1 VATEVVAATAVA
13 EAGAVRLAV
22 EGSELTPSRRDRA
35 VIRRSEHDSGMRLVT
50 ERMPWVRSVS
60 LGIWVTAGSRDEPDR
75 IAGASHFLEH
85 LLFKGTKA
93 RTARDI
99 AEAFDVVGGD
109 LNAFTAKEHTAF
121 YARVLDRDL
130 PMAVEH
136 LCDMLQHSVLK
147 PADLDAERTVI
158 LEEINMHEDAPDELV
173 HDLFMERL
181 WPGEPLGRPVLGT
194 IQTIS
199 AMSRDQVRRFWRKHY
214 VPGNF
219 VVAAAGNLDHDQL
232 EEMVTSFMDTTELG
246 EARGTVVAADGDPPR
261 ATGGAH
267 IRRRSTEQAHI
278 CLGTAGL
285 ARNDPGR
292 FAMGVV
298 NDAIGGGMS
307 SRLFQEIREKRGLVY
322 SVFSYHSMFA
332 QTGAF
337 VIYAGTAPS
346 RAQEVLGLIS
356 KELEAVA
363 DKGLT
368 DEELDRAKSHMK
380 GSMVLSLEETSSRMS
395 RLAKSEIAHGEVITL
410 DEVIERIDAVT
421 SEDALRVAD
430 DVLSRPR
437 SLTVVGPFED
447 GAFDEFARNGSR

>member
-1 VATEVVAATAVA
+1 
-13 EAGAVRLAV
+13 
-22 EGSELTPSRRDRA
+22 
-35 VIRRSEHDSGMRLVT
+35 MRLVT

-60 LGIWVTAGSRDEPDR
+60 LGFWVTAGSRDESRR

-85 LLFKGTKA
+85 LLFKGTKS
-93 RTARDI
+93 RNARDI

-121 YARVLDRDL
+121 YARVLDGDL

-136 LCDMLQHSVLK
+136 LCDMLQHSLIRA
-147 PADLDAERTVI
+147 ADLDAERTVI

-173 HDLFMERL
+173 HDVFMEQL

-194 IQTIS
+194 VESIS
-199 AMSRDQVRRFWRKHY
+199 AMSRDQVRRFWKRHY

-219 VVAAAGNLDHDQL
+219 VVAAAGNLEHDAL
-232 EEMVTSFMDTTELG
+232 EEMVSSFIDTSDPG
-246 EARGTVVAADGDPPR
+246 PARGTIVQAQGDPPSPV
-261 ATGGAH
+261 GGAH
-267 IRRRSTEQAHI
+267 VRRRQTEQAHI

-285 ARNDPGR
+285 NRNDPRR

-298 NDAIGGGMS
+298 NDAVGGGMS

-346 RAQEVLGLIS
+346 RARDVLGLITQ
-356 KELEAVA
+356 ELESVA
-363 DKGLT
+363 EKGLT
-368 DEELDRAKSHMK
+368 DQELDRAKSHMK
-380 GSMVLSLEETSSRMS
+380 GSMVLSLEETSARMS
-395 RLAKSEIAHGEVITL
+395 RVAKSEIAHGEIITL
-410 DEVIERIDAVT
+410 DEVIDRIDAVT
-421 SEDALRVAD
+421 PEDARRVAD
-430 DVLSRPR
+430 DVLTRPR
-437 SLTVVGPFED
+437 SLTVIGPFDD
-447 GAFDEFARNGSR
+447 GAFDEFARNDPR

>member
-1 VATEVVAATAVA
+1 
-13 EAGAVRLAV
+13 
-22 EGSELTPSRRDRA
+22 
-35 VIRRSEHDSGMRLVT
+35 MRLVT

-60 LGIWVTAGSRDEPDR
+60 LGFWVTAGSRDEARR

-85 LLFKGTKA
+85 LLFKGT
-93 RTARDI
+93 RSRSARDI

-121 YARVLDRDL
+121 YARVLDGDL

-136 LCDMLQHSVLK
+136 LCDMLQHSLIK
-147 PADLDAERTVI
+147 AADLDAERTVI

-173 HDLFMERL
+173 HDLFMEHL

-194 IQTIS
+194 VESIS
-199 AMSRDQVRRFWRKHY
+199 EMSRDQVRRFWKRHY

-219 VVAAAGNLDHDQL
+219 VVAAAGNLEHDEL
-232 EEMVTSFMDTTELG
+232 EELVSSFIETSDQG
-246 EARGTVVAADGDPPR
+246 EVRGTVIQAKGDGPSPV
-261 ATGGAH
+261 GGAH
-267 IRRRSTEQAHI
+267 VRRRQTEQAHI

-285 ARNDPGR
+285 NRNDPRR

-298 NDAIGGGMS
+298 NDAVGGGMS

-346 RAQEVLGLIS
+346 RAQEVLGLIT
-356 KELEAVA
+356 KELESVA
-363 DKGLT
+363 EKGLT
-368 DEELDRAKSHMK
+368 DQELDRAKSHMK
-380 GSMVLSLEETSSRMS
+380 GSMVLSLEETSARMS
-395 RLAKSEIAHGEVITL
+395 RVAKSEIAHGEVITL
-410 DEVIERIDAVT
+410 DEVLERIDAVT
-421 SEDALRVAD
+421 PEDARQVAE
-430 DVLSRPR
+430 DVLTRPR
-437 SLTVVGPFED
+437 GITVIGPFDE
-447 GAFDEFARNGSR
+447 GAFDQFALT

>member
-1 VATEVVAATAVA
+1 
-13 EAGAVRLAV
+13 
-22 EGSELTPSRRDRA
+22 
-35 VIRRSEHDSGMRLVT
+35 MRLVT

-60 LGIWVTAGSRDEPDR
+60 LGFWVTAGSRDESRR

-85 LLFKGTKA
+85 LLFKGTKT
-93 RTARDI
+93 RGARDI

-121 YARVLDRDL
+121 YARVLDGDL

-136 LCDMLQHSVLK
+136 LCDMLQHSLIRA
-147 PADLDAERTVI
+147 ADLDAERTVI

-173 HDLFMERL
+173 HDLFMEHL

-194 IQTIS
+194 VESIS
-199 AMSRDQVRRFWRKHY
+199 EMSRDQVRRFWKRHY

-219 VVAAAGNLDHDQL
+219 VVAAAGNLEHDDL
-232 EEMVTSFMDTTELG
+232 EELVSSFVDTSDPG
-246 EARGTVVAADGDPPR
+246 DARGTVIQAQGDPP
-261 ATGGAH
+261 APVGGPH
-267 IRRRSTEQAHI
+267 LRRRQTEQAHI

-285 ARNDPGR
+285 ARNDPRR

-298 NDAIGGGMS
+298 NDAVGGGMS

-346 RAQEVLGLIS
+346 RATEVLGLIT
-356 KELEAVA
+356 KELESVA
-363 DKGLT
+363 EKGLT
-368 DEELDRAKSHMK
+368 DQELDRAKSHMK
-380 GSMVLSLEETSSRMS
+380 GSMVLSLEETSARMS
-395 RLAKSEIAHGEVITL
+395 RVAKSEIAHGEVITL
-410 DEVIERIDAVT
+410 DEVLERIDAVT
-421 SEDALRVAD
+421 AEDARQVAE
-430 DVLSRPR
+430 DVLTRPR
-437 SLTVVGPFED
+437 SLTVIGPFDE
-447 GAFDEFARNGSR
+447 GAFDEFVPAGPR

>member
-1 VATEVVAATAVA
+1 MDGGAARR
-13 EAGAVRLAV
+13 AGGR
-22 EGSELTPSRRDRA
+22 SELSPAHRGRGT
-35 VIRRSEHDSGMRLVT
+35 IRRSDHDSGMRLVT

-60 LGIWVTAGSRDEPDR
+60 LGIWVTAGSRDEQPR

-85 LLFKGTKA
+85 LLFKGTKT

-136 LCDMLQHSVLK
+136 LCDMIQHSLIRA
-147 PADLDAERTVI
+147 ADLDAERTVI
-158 LEEINMHEDAPDELV
+158 LEELNMHEDAPDELV

-194 IQTIS
+194 VETIS
-199 AMSRDQVRRFWRKHY
+199 SMSRDQVRRFWRRHY

-219 VVAAAGNLDHDQL
+219 VVAAAGNLEHENL
-232 EEMVTSFMDTTELG
+232 EGMVSSFLDTANQG
-246 EARGTVVAADGDPPR
+246 EARGTIVQAEGEPPKP
-261 ATGGAH
+261 TGGAH
-267 IRRRSTEQAHI
+267 IRHRKTEQAHI

-285 ARNDPGR
+285 ARNDPRR

-346 RAQEVLGLIS
+346 RAHEVLGLIT
-356 KELEAVA
+356 KELESVA
-363 DKGLT
+363 EKGVT
-368 DEELDRAKSHMK
+368 DEELDRARSHMK
-380 GSMVLSLEETSSRMS
+380 GSMVLSLEETSARMS
-395 RLAKSEIAHGEVITL
+395 RLAKSEIAHGEVIGL
-410 DEVIERIDAVT
+410 DEILERIDAVT
-421 SEDALRVAD
+421 AEDARGVAEE
-430 DVLSRPR
+430 VLSRPR
-437 SLTVVGPFED
+437 ALTVIGPFDD
-447 GAFDEFARNGSR
+447 GAFDEFALTG